1 MLWKGRL
8 NFKQYIPSKR
18 HRFGVKLFILCDCHT
33 GFIMNFIIYTGQQTE
48 VKLDKE
54 LGMSGSIVMTLM
66 NSYLD
71 KGHVV
76 FIDNWYTSPILFEKL
91 HYRRTS
97 ACGTARSNRAGLP
110 TFPSKLQKDKQ
121 TFQHTNILLAL
132 KWRDKRDVH
141 MLSTIHVPD
150 MVLTNKI
157 DRVTNK
163 PIAKPLCI
171 KDYNDNMG
179 LVDKSD
185 MQISFSEC
193 VRKTIKWYKKLFF
206 HLLDLSMLNA
216 YILYKEKKHVTL
228 EFTDFR
234 LQVIRQIIDKY
245 GTQRNSRRVRP
256 SADKPL
262 RLTARHFPS
271 LTGGGSRRCIVC
283 STTSKRPKKRSRIKY
298 ECSDCNVG
306 LCVANC
312 FREYHTLQAY

>member
-1 MLWKGRL
+1 
-8 NFKQYIPSKR
+8 
-18 HRFGVKLFILCDCHT
+18 
-33 GFIMNFIIYTGQQTE
+33 
-48 VKLDKE
+48 
-54 LGMSGSIVMTLM
+54 MSGSIVMTLM

-71 KGHVV
+71 KGHTI

-91 HYRRTS
+91 HYRRTG
-97 ACGTARSNRAGLP
+97 ACGTVRSNRAGLP

-132 KWRDKRDVH
+132 KWRDKQDVH

-171 KDYNDNMG
+171 KDYNENMG

-193 VRKTIKWYKKLFF
+193 VRKTIKWYKKLFL

-234 LQVIRQIIDKY
+234 LQVIRQIFDKY
-245 GTQRNSRRVRP
+245 GTQRNSRRGRP

-271 LTGGGSRRCIVC
+271 LTGGGLRRCIVC
-283 STTSKRPKKRSRIKY
+283 STTSKRPKKRSRTKY
-298 ECSDCNVG
+298 ECSDCNVA